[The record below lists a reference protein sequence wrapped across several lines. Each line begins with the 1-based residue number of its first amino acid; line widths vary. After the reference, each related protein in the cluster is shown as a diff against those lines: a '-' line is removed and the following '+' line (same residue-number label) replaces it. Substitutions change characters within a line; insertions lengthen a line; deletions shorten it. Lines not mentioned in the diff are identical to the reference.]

1 MTDVSDPG
9 TDPATDPATDPGKIV
24 NPPRQPLFSLRRL
37 GLVAVLAVAVAVL
50 AVTFSR
56 SEDAGPQGIGCND
69 LAVVACTPRPGSH
82 VLRQAEVGVE
92 LRPGYDG
99 RITIGNVAIPEEQ
112 MQQALDPSSPEFQR
126 LPPEQRDL
134 GPRPNNRNV
143 VKYQPGPGKAVE
155 RFNTGEVRITIEFW
169 RESEGR
175 ASSRSFSYSVIV
187 A

>member
-1 MTDVSDPG
+1 MTDVSDAP
-9 TDPATDPATDPGKIV
+9 TDPAADPATIV
-24 NPPRQPLFSLRRL
+24 NPPRQPLFSVRRL
-37 GLVAVLAVAVAVL
+37 GLLAVLVVAVGVL

-56 SEDAGPQGIGCND
+56 GEDAGPQGVGCND
-69 LAVVACTPRPGSH
+69 MAVVACTPRPGSH

-126 LPPEQRDL
+126 LPAEQRTL

-143 VKYQPGPGKAVE
+143 VKFQPGPGKAVE
-155 RFNTGEVRITIEFW
+155 RFTTGEVRITIEFW

-175 ASSRSFSYSVIV
+175 DSSRRFSYSVIV
-187 A
+187 T

>member
-1 MTDVSDPG
+1 MTDVSD
-9 TDPATDPATDPGKIV
+9 AETDPGAGAATIV
-24 NPPRQPLFSLRRL
+24 DPPRQPLFSLRRL
-37 GLVAVLAVAVAVL
+37 GVIAVLAVAVAVL
-50 AVTFSR
+50 TVTFSR
-56 SEDAGPQGIGCND
+56 GEDAGPQGVGCND
-69 LAVVACTPRPGSH
+69 TAVVACTPRPGSH

-92 LRPGYDG
+92 LRSGYDG

-126 LPPEQRDL
+126 LPADQRNL

-143 VKYQPGPGKAVE
+143 VKFQPGPGKAVE
-155 RFNTGEVRITIEFW
+155 RFPTGEVRITIELW

-175 ASSRSFSYSVIV
+175 ESSRSFSYSVIV